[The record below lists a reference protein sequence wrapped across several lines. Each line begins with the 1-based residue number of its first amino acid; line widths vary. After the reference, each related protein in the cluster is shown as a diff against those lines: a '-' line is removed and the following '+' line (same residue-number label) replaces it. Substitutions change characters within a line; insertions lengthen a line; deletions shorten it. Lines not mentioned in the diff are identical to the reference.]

1 MRSSVIKIK
10 RRDLMKA
17 EEVATLLRSL
27 ADQLD
32 EAHTIT
38 LDRLP
43 ITLANQVLVRQEY
56 KKDGTVHELS
66 LKISWQEKY
75 MDAVKLSEDEP
86 ESEEREGDGVSE
98 HDVPTT
104 PLDLPGPAEESI
116 RLRE

>member
-1 MRSSVIKIK
+1 MRNSVIKIK
-10 RRDLMKA
+10 RRDLMTA

-56 KKDGTVHELS
+56 RKDGIDHELS
-66 LKISWQEKY
+66 LKISWQDKFT
-75 MDAVKLSEDEP
+75 DAVKLSEDEP
-86 ESEEREGDGVSE
+86 ENEEGEGDEVSE
-98 HDVPTT
+98 NDVPTT
-104 PLDLPGPAEESI
+104 PLDLPGPGEDSI
-116 RLRE
+116 RLGE

>member
-10 RRDLMKA
+10 RRDLMTA
-17 EEVATLLRSL
+17 EEVAALLRSL

-32 EAHTIT
+32 EAHTVT

-56 KKDGTVHELS
+56 KKDGTEHELS

-75 MDAVKLSEDEP
+75 TDAVKLSEDEP
-86 ESEEREGDGVSE
+86 ESEEGEGEEVSE

-116 RLRE
+116 RLRD